1 MKNIIFIVTTICFLF
16 PFTESATAQWAIG
29 ASYEVRNEDP
39 TNGFGLRVERGIL
52 NAIPVVDFDMRAHF
66 SFFNEASSATTDGVS
81 FDREI
86 QAYDFGLALTAGIK
100 IALIKPYVGFGI
112 GSETFDFDAGG
123 NNQSFNESNF
133 YWNGFGGAELRLLP
147 LLNPFIEYRI
157 TRLTGTDQISFDNVG
172 RFAVGINLRF

>member
-1 MKNIIFIVTTICFLF
+1 MKKIIFIITAACFLF
-16 PFTESATAQWAIG
+16 PLTESATAQWSIG
-29 ASYEVRNEDP
+29 ASYEVRSEDP

-52 NAIPVVDFDMRAHF
+52 NSVPIVDFDMRAHF
-66 SFFNEASSATTDGVS
+66 SFFNETSSATTAGVT

-86 QAYDFGLALTAGIK
+86 QAYDFGLALTAGVK
-100 IALIKPYVGFGI
+100 IAMIKPYVGFGI
-112 GSETFDFDAGG
+112 GSETFDFDSDAPSE
-123 NNQSFNESNF
+123 SFNESNF

-157 TRLTGTDQISFDNVG
+157 TRLTGTDEISFDNVG